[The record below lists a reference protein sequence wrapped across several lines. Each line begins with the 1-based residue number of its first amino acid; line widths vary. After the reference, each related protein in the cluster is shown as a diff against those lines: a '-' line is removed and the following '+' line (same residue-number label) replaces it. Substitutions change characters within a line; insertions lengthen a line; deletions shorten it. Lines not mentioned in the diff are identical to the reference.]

1 MADENK
7 DDAAVQG
14 ASDASHEGQPDGAKP
29 DAGNVD
35 GLLAKNKELLGE
47 LKKIKSKLSTFESA
61 ADKEKE
67 AKLKDE
73 GKLKE
78 LLDKKEGEIKAVR
91 DRARRAELKA
101 AARLHGLVDDEYIEI
116 LAKQVEFDEN
126 DIPTNVEAVF
136 KDLQEKKP
144 YLFKQPDA
152 PAPAGTVNKG
162 ASGWKTGSGKYFTKS
177 EVNAMSPE
185 ERAKNWPE
193 ISKQMM
199 AGLVK

>member
-7 DDAAVQG
+7 DAAAVQG
-14 ASDASHEGQPDGAKP
+14 APDASQEGQPDGAKP

-47 LKKIKSKLSTFESA
+47 LKKIKGKLSAFEGA
-61 ADKEKE
+61 ADKDKE
-67 AKLKDE
+67 AKLKEE

-101 AARLHGLVDDEYIEI
+101 AARLYGLVDDEYIEI
-116 LAKQVEFDEN
+116 LAKQVEFEEN
-126 DIPTNVEAVF
+126 DIPTNVEDVF

-152 PAPAGTVNKG
+152 PPPAGTVNKG
-162 ASGWKTGSGKYFTKS
+162 ASGWKTGGKYFTKS
-177 EVNAMSPE
+177 EVLAMSPE

-193 ISKQMM
+193 ISRQER
-199 AGLVK
+199 AGLIK